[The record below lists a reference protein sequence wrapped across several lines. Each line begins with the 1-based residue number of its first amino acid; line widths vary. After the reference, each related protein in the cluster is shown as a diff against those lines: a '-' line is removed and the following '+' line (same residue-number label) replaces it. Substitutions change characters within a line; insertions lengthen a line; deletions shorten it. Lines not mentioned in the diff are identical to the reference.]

1 MRPDYTPTHLE
12 GVATGEGEALMRCVI
27 LCCHV
32 GLVPNSTEATI
43 EMKSVSKHTSH
54 SHKAKM
60 FSLKNELV
68 H

>member
-1 MRPDYTPTHLE
+1 MCC
-12 GVATGEGEALMRCVI
+12 AI